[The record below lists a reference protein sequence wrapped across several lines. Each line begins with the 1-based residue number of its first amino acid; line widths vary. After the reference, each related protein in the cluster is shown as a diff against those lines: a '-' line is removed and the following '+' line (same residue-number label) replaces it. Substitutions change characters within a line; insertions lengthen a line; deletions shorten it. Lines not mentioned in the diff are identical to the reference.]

1 MHFRAGLVLGLRFRC
16 ASALMPNRVYTLMN
30 DKTVF
35 ILTLILRGVSERRF
49 LGILHNRQVRGGSR
63 ILEGGGGGL
72 VVGGGGERVGGGAVA
87 PATGGKGG
95 WPPPHFSPGPFFQ
108 RNSLRNM

>member
-16 ASALMPNRVYTLMN
+16 ASALMRNRVYTLMN

-49 LGILHNRQVRGGSR
+49 LGSIINVGKIEIFIYFVKNIGG
-63 ILEGGGGGL
+63 
-72 VVGGGGERVGGGAVA
+72 
-87 PATGGKGG
+87 
-95 WPPPHFSPGPFFQ
+95 
-108 RNSLRNM
+108 